1 MSLFGW
7 VYVLAKGGGGVG
19 NVGVS
24 SLMQNC
30 IAFLMR
36 SPT

>member
-7 VYVLAKGGGGVG
+7 VYVLAKEGGGVG
-19 NVGVS
+19 NVGLS

-30 IAFLMR
+30 IVFLMR
-36 SPT
+36 LST